1 MQMIAVMNHKKGGRG
16 RRKGEREEIN
26 QTVISHLCQ
35 HGYLIT
41 VIEEDNDVS
50 QNVKPPAIQI
60 NR

>member
-1 MQMIAVMNHKKGGRG
+1 MQMIAVMNHRKGGRG
-16 RRKGEREEIN
+16 TRKGEGEEIN
-26 QTVISHLCQ
+26 QTIISHLCQ